1 MAELIGCI
9 KNEEGGHIE
18 ILKED
23 DGTIIYNKVPDSK
36 IVDYIIY
43 AFAIGI
49 GCYLSSIL

>member
-1 MAELIGCI
+1 MAKLLGCV

-36 IVDYIIY
+36 IVNYIIY
-43 AFAIGI
+43 ALAFGI
-49 GCYLSSIL
+49 GWYITSIL